1 MKRLFYLLRRF
12 TTVAYR
18 IHGIGLGRLCEMIR
32 KWAARSAP
40 AEPLLIQDFM
50 GRGRFWC
57 YLREHMGS
65 QIFFRGSYSTD
76 CLEVLRQRLKP
87 DSVFLDI
94 GANHGEFSIAAALM
108 APLGRVI
115 AFEPMPR
122 NVERLQA
129 NIALNELASVRV
141 MPVGLGDQEGT
152 FPIHDQSVPYE
163 DGTINEGL
171 ASLYAAGNRARLGLS
186 IEVRLLD
193 KLWPLLQLERVDV
206 IKLDI
211 EGAEWPALRG
221 AQDILARYRPTLMV
235 EIGRATCRAAGYN
248 AEAFAQ
254 WLETQGYNLLRI
266 GDGGSLQTISPEELG
281 EFQNLLAVPSA

>member
-1 MKRLFYLLRRF
+1 MTNLLFLLRRF

-18 IHGIGLGRLCEMIR
+18 IRGIGLGRLCELIR
-32 KWAARSAP
+32 KKSARLAP
-40 AEPLLIQDFM
+40 NEPLIIQDFM
-50 GRGRFWC
+50 GRGKFRC

-76 CLEVLRQRLKP
+76 CLAVLKHRLKP

-94 GANHGEFSIAAALM
+94 GANHGEFSVAAALM
-108 APLGRVI
+108 APSGRVI

-122 NVERLQA
+122 NLERLQA
-129 NIALNELASVRV
+129 NITLNQLTNVRI
-141 MPVGLGDQEGT
+141 MPLGLGDQQGT
-152 FPIHDQSVPYE
+152 FPIHDQSAPYE

-171 ASLYAAGNRARLGLS
+171 ASLYAAGNRSRLSAS

-193 KLWPLLQLERVDV
+193 QLEPLLQLDRVDW

-221 AQDILARYRPTLMV
+221 AQRILQRYRPTLMV
-235 EIGRATCRAAGYN
+235 EIGRATCRAAGYE
-248 AEAFAQ
+248 AESFAH
-254 WLETQGYNLLRI
+254 WLKAQGYDLQCI
-266 GDGGSLQTISPEELG
+266 GDGGSLLAISPDELRD
-281 EFQNLLAVPSA
+281 FQNVLAMPSA